1 MFWKDGLFK
10 KSHWNMIFLVVL
22 SGKMIFLFPENM
34 ILFFRRKMKD
44 DLSQK
49 STWKY
54 DIFIKCP
61 EKMTFPKKTKKKS
74 RRDMIFLVL
83 SGKMIIFFRK
93 IWSFYFRRKMK
104 DEFSQGINGSMIFS
118 VYMYECYKYDITF
131 LQKEKLKM
139 MFTRKNSLKGYWHSR
154 SHSRKSSKN
163 SLCFYRNLY
172 KRFNIL
178 LSSEKKQET

>member
-1 MFWKDGLFK
+1 MYQERWYFFFPKIWSYSLDGK
-10 KSHWNMIFLVVL
+10 W
-22 SGKMIFLFPENM
+22 KMIFL
-34 ILFFRRKMKD
+34 K
-44 DLSQK
+44 K

-61 EKMTFPKKTKKKS
+61 EKITFPKKKEKKF
-74 RRDMIFLVL
+74 FLVL
-83 SGKMIIFFRK
+83 SGKMVIFFRK

-131 LQKEKLKM
+131 LQKKKSKM
-139 MFTRKNSLKGYWHSR
+139 MFTRKNSLKGHWHSR

-163 SLCFYRNLY
+163 FLCFYRNLY

-178 LSSEKKQET
+178 LSSEKTQET